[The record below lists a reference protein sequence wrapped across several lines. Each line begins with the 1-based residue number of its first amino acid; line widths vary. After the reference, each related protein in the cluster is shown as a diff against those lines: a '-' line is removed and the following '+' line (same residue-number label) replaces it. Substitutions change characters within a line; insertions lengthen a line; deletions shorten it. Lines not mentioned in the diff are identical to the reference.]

1 MPSVGGWGRG
11 RGVLAGVSYFCMASE
26 KLLNNVMTE
35 RQRKAENGQFET
47 EDVIDW
53 VLVRGTDDQ
62 MKGLYAFLLEKQR
75 ITLSWESFLCVAD
88 FAKQRNRFQEDSYL
102 ATKRRK
108 QESPLATKIEYVLG
122 TYLESLEYPVR
133 DAVVRL
139 RERGYCTFQSGFD
152 AFESQAMVFD
162 TEVRELSEIFLPS
175 SEKVFFAQYDAVPFI
190 TPKKIGFRF
199 QLHRPITDDE
209 LKMLWDR
216 LVDVLPVLRH
226 PQGMTWVGHTFRE
239 EQDRL
244 VGKRA

>member
-1 MPSVGGWGRG
+1 
-11 RGVLAGVSYFCMASE
+11 MASE
-26 KLLNNVMTE
+26 KPLYDVMTE
-35 RQRKAENGQFET
+35 RRRKAENGQFET
-47 EDVIDW
+47 EDVINW

-62 MKGLYAFLLEKQR
+62 MKRLYAFLLEKR
-75 ITLSWESFLCVAD
+75 GFALSWESFLCVAD
-88 FAKQRNRFQEDSYL
+88 FAKQRNRFHEDSHL

-108 QESPLATKIEYVLG
+108 QESPLATKMEYILG

-139 RERGYCTFQSGFD
+139 REKGYCTFQSGFD

-162 TEVRELSEIFLPS
+162 AEVPELREDFFSS
-175 SEKVFFAQYDAVPFI
+175 SEKLFFAQYDAIPFI
-190 TPKKIGFRF
+190 TPKKVGFRF
-199 QLHRPITDDE
+199 QLHQPITDDK

-216 LVDVLPVLRH
+216 LADILPVLEH
-226 PQGMTWVGHTFRE
+226 PQGMTWVGHAFRE